1 MLLNVQN
8 VPDIFVG
15 LVKSAE
21 TNTQSEQTL
30 AKTIE
35 TMRDDRGGEH
45 NQTVSYLATPVLVWN
60 QC

>member
-35 TMRDDRGGEH
+35 TMCDDRGGEQ
-45 NQTVSYLATPVLVWN
+45 NRTVSYLTTPVLVWN